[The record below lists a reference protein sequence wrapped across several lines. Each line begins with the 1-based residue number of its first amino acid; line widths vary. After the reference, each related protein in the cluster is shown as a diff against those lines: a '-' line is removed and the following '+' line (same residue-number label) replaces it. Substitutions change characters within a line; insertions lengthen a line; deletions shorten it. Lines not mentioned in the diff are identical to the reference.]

1 MCFDLPGSSA
11 AARKAVHE
19 TVFSRI
25 FLQVPVFFF
34 PAIIMS
40 LPGAPTTPSLSHHRD
55 RPPQVDGAST
65 VRLGAVMKNL
75 VRRLP
80 QWELAI
86 NTFVLIIGFGFGLP
100 ATIAAFPQTGQIR
113 RSDVEQDRFGEVKE
127 ETLYYNKGL

>member
-1 MCFDLPGSSA
+1 M
-11 AARKAVHE
+11 
-19 TVFSRI
+19 FSRI

-40 LPGAPTTPSLSHHRD
+40 LPGAPTTPLSISRHSTVGLPVKAD
-55 RPPQVDGAST
+55 EAST
-65 VRLGAVMKNL
+65 VWLGAVMKNL

>member
-1 MCFDLPGSSA
+1 M
-11 AARKAVHE
+11 
-19 TVFSRI
+19 FSRI

-40 LPGAPTTPSLSHHRD
+40 LPGAPTTPPSTQHHSTVGL
-55 RPPQVDGAST
+55 PPQVDGASN

-100 ATIAAFPQTGQIR
+100 APGIILPAFAVIGVFAARAVTR
-113 RSDVEQDRFGEVKE
+113 REMR
-127 ETLYYNKGL
+127 